1 MYFKLCEL
9 WQQVPPAAQA
19 LRRLNAVV
27 GALAGIKTEPTTKPS
42 ADVRTSNPASRTE
55 TSFDDNAAQ
64 AAAAGM
70 MVFSG
75 KPNDPM
81 LDLIE
86 QVRPLAQ

>member
-1 MYFKLCEL
+1 MYLKLSEH

-27 GALAGIKTEPTTKPS
+27 GALAGIKPEPTAQHHRS
-42 ADVRTSNPASRTE
+42 ADVRSKPDPQA
-55 TSFDDNAAQ
+55 SFDDNAMQ
-64 AAAAGM
+64 AASAGM
-70 MVFSG
+70 PVYSG

-86 QVRPLAQ
+86 TVKPQAQ